1 MTPAPADQTCH
12 QIAQD
17 RSRRQEGVFPLSGTT
32 EQSSAVLSPFQR
44 VFHNH

>member
-32 EQSSAVLSPFQR
+32 EPSSAVLGPFQR